1 MSRHPT
7 VEVISRIALDAAAPL
22 DLTIGAISLAV
33 MTVGIV
39 VLARRSWPGPGS
51 AGRSTWTRQRRI
63 IPSGWRS
70 FTLLRPRLTG

>member
-22 DLTIGAISLAV
+22 DLTAGAISLAV

-39 VLARRSWPGPGS
+39 APG
-51 AGRSTWTRQRRI
+51 
-63 IPSGWRS
+63 
-70 FTLLRPRLTG
+70 L

>member
-22 DLTIGAISLAV
+22 DLTTGAISPAV

-39 VLARRSWPGPGS
+39 VLARCAPHVARQVTLDVNEPEPDGERVGQRYAGP
-51 AGRSTWTRQRRI
+51 
-63 IPSGWRS
+63 
-70 FTLLRPRLTG
+70 